1 MTAPTISPEALRHAF
16 DEIDRSNRLAADAR
30 RAQAEAQKRADSAQ
44 ALQAAAQVQLKN
56 AEAKYSVLA
65 RSVELAAPDI
75 EILQARYAEREVELA
90 AAVEEHRI
98 TEVQAATV
106 EQARSA
112 LREVFR
118 AVQDAARNATQA
130 IDALIRSVD
139 DIQRLPAAALRVAAV
154 RNMLEDLQ
162 GRHRGLLEQR
172 SQYEPALPELE
183 TAIEA
188 LRVEVTSAEYLR
200 SLSARRERLE
210 RDMVAIGS
218 ELRAKLPGVDP
229 DDLRSAKNDRD
240 AAKFATEEAPR
251 AVQRAQVELQM
262 ASDSLAQAQE
272 RQQAAQNQFATV
284 HAEFVPGIEVSAP
297 NAAGLVTARAQL
309 PQGIPEGY
317 TLRWQ
322 AGAASVVPETGDA
335 VSIDTSQLPVGD
347 TAIVATLERQP
358 KTLES
363 KA

>member
-1 MTAPTISPEALRHAF
+1 MTAPTVRAEEALRQAF
-16 DEIDRSNRLAADAR
+16 DEIDHSNRLAADAG
-30 RAQAEAQKRADSAQ
+30 RAQAEAQRRADSAQ

-112 LREVFR
+112 LREVYH
-118 AVQDAARNATQA
+118 AVRDAARNATQA
-130 IDALIRSVD
+130 TDALIRSVD

-188 LRVEVTSAEYLR
+188 LRVEVASAEYLL

-210 RDMVAIGS
+210 RDMAAIES

-229 DDLRSAKNDRD
+229 DDLRNAKNDRD
-240 AAKFATEEAPR
+240 AAKFAADEAPM
-251 AVQRAQVELQM
+251 AVQRAQRELQM
-262 ASDSLAQAQE
+262 ATESLTRAE
-272 RQQAAQNQFATV
+272 NSQQAAQNNFDTV
-284 HAEFVPGIEVSAP
+284 EAGIVTGIHVSAP
-297 NAAGLVTARAQL
+297 NAAGFVTARAKL
-309 PQGIPEGY
+309 PPQGIPEGY

-322 AGAASVVPETGDA
+322 AGAASVVPETGDE
-335 VSIDTSQLPVGD
+335 VSIDTSQLPAGQTIIEARLVRD
-347 TAIVATLERQP
+347 PAIA
-358 KTLES
+358 
-363 KA
+363 